1 MIKSINSYLLNI
13 SQLWLRS
20 AQNTHPS
27 IPLHSLFCDPLL
39 LTPRPP
45 SPPSTLSP
53 RIPLTAPPQ
62 ELSRISTMHI
72 KPEADGKDGRK
83 GIIYFLVLPKA
94 LSILRVSSLHPDP
107 KPNISLTDN
116 SLHLSAAPRGSSWP
130 CLHCMGVPLH
140 CRIFS
145 FRILQI
151 LWELSVKLIF
161 SFPFPLQLKSRSFI
175 KLWSQTD
182 FFLSTWDM
190 IK

>member
-1 MIKSINSYLLNI
+1 MIKSINSYFLNI
-13 SQLWLRS
+13 NQLWLCS

-27 IPLHSLFCDPLL
+27 LPLHSLFCDPLL
-39 LTPRPP
+39 LTPLPP

-116 SLHLSAAPRGSSWP
+116 SLHLSPAPRGSNWP
-130 CLHCMGVPLH
+130 CLQLH
-140 CRIFS
+140 GSASALQNFQFQDFANFMRIFS
-145 FRILQI
+145 QA
-151 LWELSVKLIF
+151 
-161 SFPFPLQLKSRSFI
+161 
-175 KLWSQTD
+175 D
-182 FFLSTWDM
+182 F
-190 IK
+190 